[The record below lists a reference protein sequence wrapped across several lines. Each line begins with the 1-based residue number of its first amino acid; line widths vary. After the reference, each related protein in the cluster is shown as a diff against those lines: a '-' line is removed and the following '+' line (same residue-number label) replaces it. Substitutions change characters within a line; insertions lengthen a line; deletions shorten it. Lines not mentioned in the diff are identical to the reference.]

1 MSLFKSAEER
11 RIERDIKIRQGIR
24 RIGKAISEQNKFTD
38 EFIRNARRAKEIGDQ
53 SQYVFIRNSLK
64 KTATVKKMLERQLLA
79 VKNALIIKRQA
90 EASTDFASAMGIM
103 ASEIA
108 RMFGE
113 VDLSRTQMDWEK
125 AMAQSQSM
133 EERMTMFL
141 ETVEDMAASDTAETP
156 AEVVTEEEL
165 DAMIEAEAEAEHV
178 KDMDELDSLRAEL
191 DAVKNGLDISWTVV
205 GTAPKKVLMIVY
217 RPNSRAVIVPD
228 TFVNYVADWGS

>member
-1 MSLFKSAEER
+1 MSLFKSAEDR

-24 RIGKAISEQNKFTD
+24 RIGKAIAEQNKFTD
-38 EFIRNARRAKEIGDQ
+38 EFVRNARRAKEIGDN

-90 EASTDFASAMGIM
+90 EASTDFAEAMGIM
-103 ASEIA
+103 AGEIS

-113 VDLSRTQMDWEK
+113 TDLVKTQTDWEK

-133 EERMTMFL
+133 EERMSMFL
-141 ETVEDMAASDTAETP
+141 ETVEDIAASDTAATP
-156 AEVVTEEEL
+156 AEVVTDEEI
-165 DAMIEAEAEAEHV
+165 DAMIEAEAESEHA

-191 DAVKNGLDISWTVV
+191 NALKDKSE
-205 GTAPKKVLMIVY
+205 KESK
-217 RPNSRAVIVPD
+217 
-228 TFVNYVADWGS
+228 